1 MGEQK
6 VSVAQEGTGMQSFVR
21 SLLRDVQALEYMLE
35 NDWFEKDIIRI
46 GAEQEMC
53 LVDARTYKPACINM
67 EV

>member
-21 SLLRDVQALEYMLE
+21 CLLGDVQALEYMLE

-53 LVDARTYKPACINM
+53 LVDARTYK
-67 EV
+67 